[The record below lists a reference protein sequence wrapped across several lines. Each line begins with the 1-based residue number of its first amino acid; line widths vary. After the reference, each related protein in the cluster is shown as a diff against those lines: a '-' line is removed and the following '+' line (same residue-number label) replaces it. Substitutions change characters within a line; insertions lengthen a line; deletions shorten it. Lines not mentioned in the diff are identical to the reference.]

1 MMVRL
6 HAFTYVELSLD
17 SPWLY
22 CSIESFLQ
30 THTHTHMHA
39 HTDTHIHTSCTHS
52 HAHVYIH
59 IHTHTPTVGHYTI
72 QVKAQVFTYGVKIIR
87 HNFYILFHCIFS
99 IM

>member
-1 MMVRL
+1 MLLR
-6 HAFTYVELSLD
+6 TYVELNLD

-30 THTHTHMHA
+30 THTYARTHRLAHSYVTHTY
-39 HTDTHIHTSCTHS
+39 IHTFIPTFTHT
-52 HAHVYIH
+52 
-59 IHTHTPTVGHYTI
+59 HTHTPTVGHYTI
-72 QVKAQVFTYGVKIIR
+72 QVKAQVFTYGLKIIR